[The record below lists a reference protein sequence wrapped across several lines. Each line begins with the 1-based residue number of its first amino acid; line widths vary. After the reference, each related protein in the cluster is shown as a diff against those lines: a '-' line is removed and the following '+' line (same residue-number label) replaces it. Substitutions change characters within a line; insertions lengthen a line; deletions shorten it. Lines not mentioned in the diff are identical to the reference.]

1 MSRKSSSTARPK
13 VSSASTPAA
22 SSVTGSTHKSSVLK
36 SAFAPSQFQLN
47 LFASVV
53 QSFNSNQLRIHD
65 TATGRLRCQH
75 DSRPGSRITCLDWGF
90 YGASFQEQRQTPSKK
105 KRKRHP
111 DSNEGAVVAYGTNS
125 SEICF
130 FSPAEGKIVG
140 SLAGAHERGIRDY
153 KFSPSEYKEGWSIG
167 EDGKLVQWDL
177 TTCQTTRFV
186 HMFTFT
192 ASNEPKLT
200 YGTRTISIPDSAVT
214 ALATPSVNPP
224 HILCA
229 SSTPF
234 AVTLESLQGFHL
246 DRYDSFKNTIHS
258 LVRSDDGPTGPTEYF
273 LAADTERYLNIY
285 DIPQKRLI
293 RTLVA
298 GSGVVA
304 LDISHSSK
312 DFPSGS
318 TQQILSAVTKDGKVE
333 LFIEPFELAK
343 QLNGDL
349 KSSRKNLA
357 RKASAHVQ
365 LVSSSNKRNQVSIFA
380 ASLQGPDLVV
390 VSSEGGVDLSFQKIR
405 WQDEGNGELLFDGVK
420 QVVKVSSASTL
431 NTATLNGVKDMG
443 KTLVDESRAV
453 VVNGTAGGPYSDA
466 IEISS
471 SEEDNEEDSAD
482 EVDVKGEN
490 SEEGLADSDVG
501 SDEEMADADQGE
513 DPEAEGEEMDD
524 GAASEHESTAEAE
537 EPTFGEMLASKH
549 PNTISIADNLT
560 QPDTRVSISGR
571 DGIPSI
577 PSGMS
582 LGTVLT
588 QSLRTN
594 DQNLLEACL
603 HTLDIDIV
611 KNTIQ
616 RLDSSL
622 AGILLSK
629 LAERLASRPGRY
641 GHLITW
647 VQWTCIAH
655 GGAIAA
661 QPDVAAKVRTLYQV
675 LTQRSRTLDNL
686 LLLKGKLDMLDAQ
699 LSFRKQLAA
708 QRQPRRDDQDE
719 PNMIYI
725 EGEDNWDS
733 SEDDLDEDISRPLKK
748 LAKGKGQAKAT
759 KRAIEDLI
767 GDDES
772 SDIEEP
778 LALENGDLESDDEDD
793 EDDEG
798 EGAVIN
804 GHRHGLLDDEAE
816 VFGAED
822 SDPDDEGDDHAESSS
837 DEDSSSADD
846 DEEGEDGEDEEDSEM
861 DSFINDDSISFAE
874 DEDDIHIP
882 GDEDVDIEEEEDAVR
897 SPEPVVKQTKQKK
910 LKLQNTPPAPAAT
923 KQTSKDKKKSSK
935 PRSS

>member
-1 MSRKSSSTARPK
+1 M
-13 VSSASTPAA
+13 
-22 SSVTGSTHKSSVLK
+22 
-36 SAFAPSQFQLN
+36 
-47 LFASVV
+47 
-53 QSFNSNQLRIHD
+53 
-65 TATGRLRCQH
+65 
-75 DSRPGSRITCLDWGF
+75 
-90 YGASFQEQRQTPSKK
+90 
-105 KRKRHP
+105 
-111 DSNEGAVVAYGTNS
+111 
-125 SEICF
+125 
-130 FSPAEGKIVG
+130 
-140 SLAGAHERGIRDY
+140 
-153 KFSPSEYKEGWSIG
+153 
-167 EDGKLVQWDL
+167 
-177 TTCQTTRFV
+177 
-186 HMFTFT
+186 
-192 ASNEPKLT
+192 
-200 YGTRTISIPDSAVT
+200 
-214 ALATPSVNPP
+214 LATPSINPP

-234 AVTLESLQGFHL
+234 IVTLDSLQDFHV
-246 DRYDSFKNTIHS
+246 DRYDSFKNSIHS
-258 LVRSDDGPTGPTEYF
+258 LVRSEGGSTASTEYF
-273 LAADTERYLNIY
+273 LAADTERYINIY
-285 DIPQKRLI
+285 NIPQKKLA

-304 LDISHSSK
+304 VDVSDGPKDIS
-312 DFPSGS
+312 SGS
-318 TQQILSAVTKDGKVE
+318 SQQLLSAVTKEGTVE
-333 LFIEPFELAK
+333 LFVEPFELAK

-357 RKASAHVQ
+357 KKASAQVR
-365 LVSSSNKRNQVSIFA
+365 LVSSNSKCKQVSIFA

-420 QVVKVSSASTL
+420 EVVKVSSASTL

-443 KTLVDESRAV
+443 KSLVDESRTV

-471 SEEDNEEDSAD
+471 SEEDSTD
-482 EVDVKGEN
+482 ELDVKDEE
-490 SEEGLADSDVG
+490 SEESEAGSDIG
-501 SDEEMADADQGE
+501 SDEEMGEADEGDE
-513 DPEAEGEEMDD
+513 LEAEDEEMGD
-524 GAASEHESTAEAE
+524 GAASEHESTAE

-549 PNTISIADNLT
+549 PNTISIADNLAPT
-560 QPDTRVSISGR
+560 DTRISVGGR
-571 DGIPSI
+571 DGIATI

-603 HTLDIDIV
+603 HTLDVNIV

-675 LTQRSRTLDNL
+675 LTQRSKTLDNL

-708 QRQPRRDDQDE
+708 QRPPRRDDQDE
-719 PNMIYI
+719 PGMIYI

-733 SEDDLDEDISRPLKK
+733 SDEEDLDEDISRPVKK
-748 LAKGKGQAKAT
+748 LAKGRGQAKTT
-759 KRAIEDLI
+759 KRALEDLI

-772 SDIEEP
+772 SENEEH
-778 LALENGDLESDDEDD
+778 LALENGGLESDDEASDD
-793 EDDEG
+793 DDDDEG
-798 EGAVIN
+798 GLAIN
-804 GHRHGLLDDEAE
+804 GKRHGLLDDEAD
-816 VFGAED
+816 VSGAED
-822 SDPDDEGDDHAESSS
+822 SDPDDEGDNDIGVDSSS
-837 DEDSSSADD
+837 DEGSSDDDDDD
-846 DEEGEDGEDEEDSEM
+846 DEEEDSEM
-861 DSFINDDSISFAE
+861 DGFINDDSISFAE

-882 GDEDVDIEEEEDAVR
+882 GDEDEEDAAP
-897 SPEPVVKQTKQKK
+897 SPEPIVKQAKQKK
-910 LKLQNTPPAPAAT
+910 ASAT
-923 KQTSKDKKKSSK
+923 TTKKTNKNKASSK
-935 PRSS
+935 RS

>member
-13 VSSASTPAA
+13 VFSAAAPAA
-22 SSVTGSTHKSSVLK
+22 PSVTASTHKSSVLK
-36 SAFAPSQFQLN
+36 SAFAPSQFQLH

-53 QSFNSNQLRIHD
+53 QSFDSNQLRIHD
-65 TATGRLRCQH
+65 TTTGRLRCQH
-75 DSRPGSRITCLDWGF
+75 DSGPGSRVTSLDWGY
-90 YGASFQEQRQTPSKK
+90 YGTTYQEQKQTPSKK
-105 KRKRHP
+105 KRKRHQ
-111 DSNEGAVVAYGTNS
+111 DSSEAAVVAYGTSS

-140 SLAGAHERGIRDY
+140 TLAGAHERGIKDF

-177 TTCQTTRFV
+177 TTSQI
-186 HMFTFT
+186 
-192 ASNEPKLT
+192 
-200 YGTRTISIPDSAVT
+200 TRTISLPDSAV
-214 ALATPSVNPP
+214 AVLATPSVKPP

-234 AVTLESLQGFHL
+234 AVTLGSLQDFHL
-246 DRYDSFKNTIHS
+246 DRYDSFKNNIHS
-258 LVRSDDGPTGPTEYF
+258 LVRSEDRPTELTEYF
-273 LAADTERYLNIY
+273 LAADTERYINIY
-285 DIPQKRLI
+285 DIPHKRLV

-304 LDISHSSK
+304 VELSHGSK

-333 LFIEPFELAK
+333 LFIEPFEVAK

-357 RKASAHVQ
+357 KKASAHVQ
-365 LVSSSNKRNQVSIFA
+365 LVNTSSEENQVPIVA
-380 ASLQGPDLVV
+380 ASLQGPDLIF

-405 WQDEGNGELLFDGVK
+405 WRDEGNGELLFDGVK

-443 KTLVDESRAV
+443 KSLVDESRAV
-453 VVNGTAGGPYSDA
+453 VVNGTAGGPHSDA

-482 EVDVKGEN
+482 EVDVKDMN
-490 SEEGLADSDVG
+490 SEADSGDG
-501 SDEEMADADQGE
+501 SDEEMADADRGE
-513 DPEAEGEEMDD
+513 ALEAEDEEMHD
-524 GAASEHESTAEAE
+524 GAASEHESTAE
-537 EPTFGEMLASKH
+537 EPTFGELLASKH

-560 QPDTRVSISGR
+560 LPDTRISISGR
-571 DGIPSI
+571 DGVPII

-603 HTLDIDIV
+603 HTLDINIV

-675 LTQRSRTLDNL
+675 LTQRSRTLDDL

-699 LSFRKQLAA
+699 LSFRKHLAA
-708 QRQPRRDDQDE
+708 QRPPRRDGQDE
-719 PNMIYI
+719 PGMIYI
-725 EGEDNWDS
+725 EGDENWDS
-733 SEDDLDEDISRPLKK
+733 SSGDDLDEDVSRPVKK
-748 LAKGKGQAKAT
+748 LANGRRQAKAT
-759 KRAIEDLI
+759 KRGLEDLI
-767 GDDES
+767 GGDES
-772 SDIEEP
+772 SDVEEP
-778 LALENGDLESDDEDD
+778 LALENGDIDSDDEDED
-793 EDDEG
+793 EEDE
-798 EGAVIN
+798 EGFVIN
-804 GHRHGLLDDEAE
+804 GQSHGLLDNEAE
-816 VFGAED
+816 VSGAEV
-822 SDPDDEGDDHAESSS
+822 SDPDDEGDEGAESSS
-837 DEDSSSADD
+837 DEGSSADEEE
-846 DEEGEDGEDEEDSEM
+846 DEDDEEDSEM

-874 DEDDIHIP
+874 DEDDIHIS
-882 GDEDVDIEEEEDAVR
+882 GDEDVDIEDEDKGDAA
-897 SPEPVVKQTKQKK
+897 PFTDPVVKPAKHQRR
-910 LKLQNTPPAPAAT
+910 LQSSPAAT
-923 KQTSKDKKKSSK
+923 KTSKDQMKSKSS
-935 PRSS
+935 RSS